1 MVDRC
6 WFTSLKLSV
15 NVYLFL
21 FSRVFLLSKRTN
33 EEKSEMESQRLHST
47 NWFYGG
53 CVATFQVVSKF
64 DFSNRWSLFFSQCAV
79 RVGYRL
85 YSATLSHRH
94 AVVVVSNVD
103 WSVVACVCVCK
114 HTHIHTLTNSY
125 RHRHIKH
132 IGHDGPRWAERYT
145 FLLCMFDPS
154 SQTMY
159 TNDAIRRLPVDAG
172 IETHAFAC
180 KRACTYTHIGNSIPI
195 AMHAAIFGPALWK
208 THTTTAKDHDHLTFI
223 NRLISSSRIF
233 SFFFFHFPYL
243 FGLWLM
249 MLLVVRVRP
258 ARYIRPRSIRQR
270 HFTSDR
276 NDYAS
281 RGFCFYFV
289 RVRRWA
295 KSNFPYCYCLCCC
308 PTDRRKK
315 IDEE

>member
-15 NVYLFL
+15 NVYLFF

-233 SFFFFHFPYL
+233 SSFFFSFPVSVWSVADDAV
-243 FGLWLM
+243 GSACSA
-249 MLLVVRVRP
+249 RP
-258 ARYIRPRSIRQR
+258 IHSATIDSTTALYIRPKRLCQSW
-270 HFTSDR
+270 FLLL
-276 NDYAS
+276 
-281 RGFCFYFV
+281 FCARTTMSQVEFSLLLLLV
-289 RVRRWA
+289 LL
-295 KSNFPYCYCLCCC
+295 SN
-308 PTDRRKK
+308 R
-315 IDEE
+315 